1 MNPNTGEIHFDVSEE
16 DAKKRG
22 LVPIP
27 KSDLEGVVNM
37 NRKQRRAWA
46 AKQRKRSGLSEG
58 KRHG

>member
-1 MNPNTGEIHFDVSEE
+1 MNPNTGEIHLNVSDE

-27 KSDLEGVVNM
+27 DGDVERVINM

-46 AKQRKRSGLSEG
+46 AQQRRK
-58 KRHG
+58 K